1 MHRIAPGV
9 VTRDM
14 QSKYGAVAATFADKP
29 SADACFADLKRN
41 GFGSA
46 WMAVTK
52 TARGD
57 ETAATFGSNQFSAQH
72 AIAESSDG
80 VIGSLGRYFSGER
93 SLRTSLTERGL
104 SDADAAEIDEAV
116 PADGA
121 VIVVD
126 AAARA
131 DEAASILSRGASHV
145 IGARGETFER
155 YPSTT
160 DTVPGQGDD
169 LDRGSGVGRAG
180 GGLGAT
186 TGFWSDH
193 DARKD
198 LEANDI
204 PAPE

>member
-1 MHRIAPGV
+1 MHAKKAPI
-9 VTRDM
+9 
-14 QSKYGAVAATFADKP
+14 AATFADKA
-29 SADACFADLKRN
+29 SADTTLDELKGN

-52 TARGD
+52 AVPQD
-57 ETAATFGSNQFSAQH
+57 ETAATFGSNQFFAPHAVAQ
-72 AIAESSDG
+72 SSDG
-80 VIGSLGRYFSGER
+80 VLGALGRYFSGAR
-93 SLRTSLTERGL
+93 SLRASLVEHGL
-104 SDADAAEIDEAV
+104 SDDEATEIDESV
-116 PADGA
+116 PAEGA

-126 AAARA
+126 GAQRDA
-131 DEAASILSRGASHV
+131 EAASILSRRASQI

-160 DTVPGQGDD
+160 DTVPGQGDE
-169 LDRGSGVGRAG
+169 LDRGSGAGRSG

-186 TGFWSDH
+186 TGFWSDR

-204 PAPE
+204 PAPSERP

>member
-1 MHRIAPGV
+1 MHAKKAPI
-9 VTRDM
+9 
-14 QSKYGAVAATFADKP
+14 AATFADKAA
-29 SADACFADLKRN
+29 ADTSLDELKKN

-46 WMAVTK
+46 WMAMTK
-52 TARGD
+52 AVAAD
-57 ETAATFGSNQFSAQH
+57 ETGATFGSNQFYAQH

-80 VIGSLGRYFSGER
+80 VAGALGRYFSGER
-93 SLRTSLTERGL
+93 SLCASLVERGL
-104 SDADAAEIDEAV
+104 SEAQAAEIDESV

-126 AAARA
+126 GAERG
-131 DEAASILSRGASHV
+131 DVAASILGRGASHV

-155 YPSTT
+155 YSSTT
-160 DTVPGQGDD
+160 DTVPGQGDE
-169 LDRGSGVGRAG
+169 LDRGSGAGRAG

-186 TGFWSDH
+186 TGFWSDR

-204 PAPE
+204 PPPR